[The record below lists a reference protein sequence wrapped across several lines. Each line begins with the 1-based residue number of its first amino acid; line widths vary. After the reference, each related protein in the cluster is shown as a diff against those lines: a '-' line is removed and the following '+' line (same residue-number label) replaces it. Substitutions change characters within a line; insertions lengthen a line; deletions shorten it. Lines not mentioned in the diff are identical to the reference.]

1 MRRFLLM
8 LFGLAALVAAAGLL
22 WMSYRPQTKVKQ
34 TTGGVLYTQQE
45 VAQAIV
51 ESGGT
56 APALDTVTDL
66 QTGGGP
72 AFVPLQSGMSQ
83 TAVGDLSTTEGSEVA
98 SAPQTVAEVGAEA
111 VPAVPLTT
119 DLVIDD
125 STQVQVASIATTAGL
140 DTSGQGGTT
149 GTAAGYEQRVV
160 NLEWPKNFQVGRG
173 GLVRIKL
180 KVLSGGALQ
189 PVAEVAGDEVLA
201 TPILITDR
209 YATHDAYVTATIS
222 APDFKVKAVTPVDQP
237 MPQGSE
243 PEWRWTLTASN
254 SSNSIISLGL
264 TITWQPK
271 PGSGQAALTNI
282 PIWGQTVQ
290 VSVDYV
296 FGLITVPQAST
307 AGTVLAVIGFVSQ
320 IPMADKIIEVFW
332 KLLFGRRRRRSKQN
346 SRSRRY

>member
-8 LFGLAALVAAAGLL
+8 LLGLVALAAAAAIL
-22 WMSYRPQTKVKQ
+22 WMAHGPQSKVERV
-34 TTGGVLYTQQE
+34 TGGVLYNQQE
-45 VAQAIV
+45 VAQQIAMQ
-51 ESGGT
+51 GGA
-56 APALDTVTDL
+56 APNLGAVTDV
-66 QTGGGP
+66 QAGAGP
-72 AFVPLQSGMSQ
+72 AIIPSQSQIGQ
-83 TAVGDLSTTEGSEVA
+83 AAVADIAQDSGTSVV
-98 SAPQTVAEVGAEA
+98 PQTVGEVSAEVL
-111 VPAVPLTT
+111 PIVPLTT
-119 DLVIDD
+119 DIVLDQN
-125 STQVQVASIATTAGL
+125 TQVQVASIATAGG
-140 DTSGQGGTT
+140 TTISGQGGSS
-149 GTAAGYEQRVV
+149 GTAGGYEQRVV

-222 APDFKVKAVTPVDQP
+222 APDFKVKAVTPAEQA

-254 SSNSIISLGL
+254 SSNSIVSLGL
-264 TITWQPK
+264 MISWQPK
-271 PGSGQAALTNI
+271 AGSGQAALTNI

-290 VSVDYV
+290 VEVNYV

-320 IPMADKIIEVFW
+320 IPMADKIIEIFW
-332 KLLFGRRRRRSKQN
+332 RVLFGRRRRRSQQS

>member
-8 LFGLAALVAAAGLL
+8 LFGLAALVAAAALL
-22 WMSYRPQTKVKQ
+22 WMSYRPQSKQ
-34 TTGGVLYTQQE
+34 ERTTGGVLYTQQE
-45 VAQAIV
+45 VAQEIV
-51 ESGGT
+51 NSGG
-56 APALDTVTDL
+56 ASPDLGAVTDV
-66 QTGGGP
+66 QVGTGP
-72 AFVPLQSGMSQ
+72 AIMQMQSEIGQ
-83 TAVGDLSTTEGSEVA
+83 AAVSDLSTAEGSEIS
-98 SAPQTVAEVGAEA
+98 SAPQTVAEAGFAA
-111 VPAVPLTT
+111 APAVPLTT
-119 DLVIDD
+119 DIMIDEN
-125 STQVQVASIATTAGL
+125 TQVQVASIATTAGT
-140 DTSGQGGTT
+140 DTTGQGGTT
-149 GTAAGYEQRVV
+149 GTAGGYEQRVV

-180 KVLSGGALQ
+180 KVLEGGALQ

-222 APDFKVKAVTPVDQP
+222 APDFKVKSVSPAEQL

-264 TITWQPK
+264 MISWQPK

-290 VSVDYV
+290 TEVNYV

-307 AGTVLAVIGFVSQ
+307 AGTVLAVVGFVSQ
-320 IPMADKIIEVFW
+320 IPMADKIIELFW
-332 KLLFGRRRRRSKQN
+332 KVLFGRRRRRSKQD
-346 SRSRRY
+346 SRSRR